1 MCGEG
6 TGVCGEERSR
16 YVGKEGV
23 GVCVCVWGGKMC
35 YCMPVGAKCVL

>member
-23 GVCVCVWGGKMC
+23 GVCVGEEKMC